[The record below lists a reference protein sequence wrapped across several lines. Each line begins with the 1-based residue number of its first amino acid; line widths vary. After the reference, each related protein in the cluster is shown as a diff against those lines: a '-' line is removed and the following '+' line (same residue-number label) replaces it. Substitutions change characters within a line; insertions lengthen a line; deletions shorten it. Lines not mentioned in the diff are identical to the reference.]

1 MLSIERLHFHCL
13 QDLHH
18 FKFVCVKYR
27 KSILSFILQNSK
39 KKKQMNLYISIM
51 TISRMTE
58 YLH

>member
-1 MLSIERLHFHCL
+1 MLSIERLHFYVL

-18 FKFVCVKYR
+18 FKFACMKYR

-39 KKKQMNLYISIM
+39 KKKQMSSYISNM
-51 TISRMTE
+51 TISTMTE

>member
-1 MLSIERLHFHCL
+1 MLSIERLNFHDL

-18 FKFVCVKYR
+18 FKFACMKYR

-39 KKKQMNLYISIM
+39 KKKQMSSYISIM
-51 TISRMTE
+51 TISRITE